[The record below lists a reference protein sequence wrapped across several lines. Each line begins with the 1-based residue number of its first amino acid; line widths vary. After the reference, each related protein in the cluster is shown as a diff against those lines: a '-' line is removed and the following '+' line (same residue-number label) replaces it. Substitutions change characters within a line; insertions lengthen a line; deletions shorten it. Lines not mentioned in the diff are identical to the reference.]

1 MADVNRFI
9 WWAFSFLCHQ
19 IPERS
24 PHIFG
29 VQFPLCWRC
38 SGIAVGAAVLIM
50 YLLKM
55 RRMPG
60 LGLSLA
66 LALFLPLD
74 VFATMAGFW
83 TGDNSVRFVT
93 GGLWGFFG
101 IAAVLG
107 LFVLLRRR
115 TKDCYSVRRLAAEG
129 PSAAAPQAGKF

>member
-9 WWAFSFLCHQ
+9 WWAFSFLRHQ

-50 YLLKM
+50 YLLKV

-66 LALFLPLD
+66 LALLLPLD
-74 VFATMAGFW
+74 VFTAMAGYW
-83 TGDNSVRFVT
+83 TGDNRVRFIT

-107 LFVLLRRR
+107 LFVLLNRR
-115 TKDCYSVRRLAAEG
+115 TKDWYSVRRLAAEG
-129 PSAAAPQAGKF
+129 PSAAEP